1 MKYLNLNDGNKIPM
15 MGIGTFLLTPDE
27 AENSVYNAL
36 KDGYSLIDTANAY
49 VNEKAVGRG
58 IRRAIEEGIVT
69 REEVYLETKIW
80 PSFYE
85 DESAVDKTLER
96 LGVDYIDMLILHQ
109 PAGNYVAGYKM
120 LEKAKKEGKV
130 KSIGISN
137 FTIEQMEDLLSQTE
151 IVPSLTQVEAHP
163 YFPQT
168 ELKKYLDEKGIVLQ
182 AWYPLG
188 GKGNDSVLSEEV
200 FARIGEK
207 YSKTPAQAILRW
219 HIDSNNIVIPGSRN
233 EEHIRQNIDIFD
245 FELTDEDMAEIAKIQ
260 KPAPFYNQTQDKL
273 DGYAMWR
280 PDVDRQK

>member
-188 GKGNDSVLSEEV
+188 GKENDSVLSEEV

-280 PDVDRQK
+280 PDVDGQK

>member
-49 VNEKAVGRG
+49 VNEKAVERG

-245 FELTDEDMAEIAKIQ
+245 CELTDEDMAEIAKIQ

-280 PDVDRQK
+280 PDVDGQK

>member
-49 VNEKAVGRG
+49 VNEKAVERG

-280 PDVDRQK
+280 PDVDGQK

>member
-109 PAGNYVAGYKM
+109 PARNYVAGYKM

-260 KPAPFYNQTQDKL
+260 KTAPFYNQTQDKL

-280 PDVDRQK
+280 PDVDGQK

>member
-260 KPAPFYNQTQDKL
+260 KSAPFYNQTQDKL

-280 PDVDRQK
+280 PDVDGQK

>member
-280 PDVDRQK
+280 PDVDGQK

>member
-1 MKYLNLNDGNKIPM
+1 MKYLNLNDENKIPM
-15 MGIGTFLLTPDE
+15 MGIETFLLTPDE

-85 DESAVDKTLER
+85 DENAVDKTLER

-151 IVPSLTQVEAHP
+151 IVPSLTQVETHP

-280 PDVDRQK
+280 PDVDGQK

>member
-85 DESAVDKTLER
+85 DESAVDKTIER

-280 PDVDRQK
+280 PDVDGQK

>member
-1 MKYLNLNDGNKIPM
+1 MKYINLNDGNKIPM

-280 PDVDRQK
+280 PDVDGQK

>member
-49 VNEKAVGRG
+49 VNEKAVERG

-120 LEKAKKEGKV
+120 REKAKKEGKV

-233 EEHIRQNIDIFD
+233 EEHIRQNTDILD

-280 PDVDRQK
+280 PDVDGQK

>member
-1 MKYLNLNDGNKIPM
+1 MKYLNLNDENKIPM
-15 MGIGTFLLTPDE
+15 MGIETFLLTPDE

-85 DESAVDKTLER
+85 DENAVDKTLER

-260 KPAPFYNQTQDKL
+260 KSAPFYNQTQDKL

-280 PDVDRQK
+280 PDENKKK

>member
-1 MKYLNLNDGNKIPM
+1 MKYLKLNDGNKIPM

-49 VNEKAVGRG
+49 VNEKAVERG

-280 PDVDRQK
+280 PDVDGQK

>member
-85 DESAVDKTLER
+85 DENAVDKTLER

-280 PDVDRQK
+280 PDVDGQK

>member
-1 MKYLNLNDGNKIPM
+1 MHN
-15 MGIGTFLLTPDE
+15 
-27 AENSVYNAL
+27 
-36 KDGYSLIDTANAY
+36 
-49 VNEKAVGRG
+49 VNERAVGRG

-69 REEVYLETKIW
+69 REDVYLETKIW

-85 DESAVDKTLER
+85 DENAVDKTLER

-120 LEKAKKEGKV
+120 LEKAKREGKV

-207 YSKTPAQAILRW
+207 YSKTPAQTILRW

-245 FELTDEDMAEIAKIQ
+245 FELTDEDMSEIAKIQ
-260 KPAPFYNQTQDKL
+260 KSAPFYNQTQDKL

-280 PDVDRQK
+280 PDVDGQK

>member
-1 MKYLNLNDGNKIPM
+1 MKYLDLNDGNRIPM

-49 VNEKAVGRG
+49 VNEKAVERG

-280 PDVDRQK
+280 PDVDGQK

>member
-1 MKYLNLNDGNKIPM
+1 MENVILNNKLECPVV
-15 MGIGTFLLTPDE
+15 GIGTFMLSPAD
-27 AENSVYNAL
+27 AENSVREAL
-36 KDGYSLIDTANAY
+36 KMGYRLIDTANAY

-280 PDVDRQK
+280 PDVDGQK